1 MAKKYEFKPDSDR
14 KDLLQR
20 LYMTPQQRKNLL
32 KWVLYALLLIFLSVL
47 QDVFLTHLRV
57 LGATTDLVPCA
68 IFLICVIEGTHSGS
82 IFSLA
87 ASTVYLFSIND
98 VGPYIVVFITFLA
111 IIVTAFRQGYLR
123 KGFAAALLCVGAAMV
138 VYELLLFAFALFLHS
153 TVFSR
158 IFGFLLT
165 ALMSIVAVPLIY
177 FPAKAINTIGG
188 DAWKE

>member
-14 KDLLQR
+14 KNLLQR
-20 LYMTPQQRKNLL
+20 LYMTQQQRRNLL

-82 IFSLA
+82 IFSLV
-87 ASTVYLFSIND
+87 ASLFYLFSLDNA
-98 VGPYIVVFITFLA
+98 GPYIVVFITFLA
-111 IIVTAFRQGYLR
+111 VIVTAFRQGYLR
-123 KGFAAALLCVGAAMV
+123 KGFTAAWLCAGAAMI

-158 IFGFLLT
+158 ILGFLLT
-165 ALMSIVAVPLIY
+165 ALMSVAAVPLIY
-177 FPAKAINTIGG
+177 FPAKAIGAIGG